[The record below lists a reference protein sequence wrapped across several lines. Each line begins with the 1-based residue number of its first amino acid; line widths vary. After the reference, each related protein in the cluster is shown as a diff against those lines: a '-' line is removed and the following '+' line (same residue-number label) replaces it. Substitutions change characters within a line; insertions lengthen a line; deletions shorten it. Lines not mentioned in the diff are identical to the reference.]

1 MRDELYLIT
10 LKDYNPYNK
19 SNPMNDLIYVE
30 FLGMDRISVV
40 DNEVLYAIIDV
51 FKEEGEKEI
60 IKMADRGQVFLSQAR
75 RVLGE
80 EAYDKVCGLVPCV
93 WDDDDGF

>member
-1 MRDELYLIT
+1 MRTQPVLIT
-10 LKDYNPYNK
+10 LKDYNPYDK

-30 FLGMDRISVV
+30 FLGMDKLSVI
-40 DNEVLYAIIDV
+40 DDEVLYAIIDV

-60 IKMADRGQVFLSQAR
+60 IKMADRGQVFLSQAK

-80 EAYDKVCGLVPCV
+80 DIYRKVCKMVPCK
-93 WDDDDGF
+93 WDYYEE